1 MLVVSMTPDE
11 IRNRFLEFF
20 RGKDHKIVQSIPVV
34 PQEDPTLLFVNAGMN
49 QFKDVFLGTGSRS
62 YTRAAN
68 TQKCIRVS
76 GKHNDLETVGRDGYH
91 HTFFEMLG
99 NWSFGDYFKEEA
111 IRWGW
116 QFLVEECGLPPE
128 RLYATVFGG
137 EKKAGLAPDEE
148 AEVLWREVTDI
159 PKDHV
164 MRCGKEDNF
173 WEMGSTG
180 PCGPCSEIH
189 IDLGPGQCDNPDH
202 AKDGS
207 DCGVNGGCARFIE
220 IWNLV
225 FIQYNRLESGKLE
238 KLPARHVDTGMG
250 FERLTE
256 TLRVLGSMKNNEPF
270 NFSNY
275 NTGLFTPI
283 FKELHEITGLAYAPD
298 MDLRKLVAYR
308 VIADHIRALC
318 ISIADGIMPDRK
330 MRGSVL
336 RSLLRRSAR
345 FGRQVLEIREPF
357 IYRLV
362 DPVAEI
368 FEGIFPEVQQRKNH
382 IKLVVEAEEKSF
394 ARTIER
400 GMGRFHKLIEKT
412 RSEKKAGE
420 LDGFE
425 AYRLY
430 HQDGFPKD
438 LIEQMAGE
446 EGFTINEDEWK
457 KAEDEH
463 KKASESDAMGYK
475 FDIEEIKGIAATEFL
490 GYWENDETG
499 KNGMEA
505 EASILKLIGNE
516 ALVLDRTPF
525 YSESGGQ
532 IGDNGVIEGQGF
544 RFKVHDTGKIGDIA
558 IHYGELE
565 TADLGSLPD
574 KVLAKVDEVRRWDTA
589 ANHTATHLLHWA
601 LRKVLG
607 EHCTQQ
613 GSLVHPDYLRF
624 DFTQHTRVTAQQLRE
639 IERLVNA
646 GIAENSRVSISIE
659 SIEEAKK
666 KGAMALF
673 GEKYGETVR
682 VISVG
687 DFSREL
693 CGGTH
698 LKRTG
703 QAGYFKILSETAV
716 QSGVR
721 RIVAITRA
729 KAVEESLKERDILHS
744 AARTLSCG
752 PAEVPA
758 KLEAMQDRIR
768 ELKKN
773 AASGAGARD
782 DMEETIRQKRDIA
795 IKIGGVDV
803 YLPAITIEL
812 DKAGVGQVADSLRQ
826 KYAPSAGILFGHS
839 GGNITVIVFASKS
852 LVKERGIHCGHI
864 LNAAT
869 AKIGRKGGGRPD
881 FAQTGWRVAD
891 NINLQEFTDAVKAE
905 FKKILEP

>member
-1 MLVVSMTPDE
+1 MLDLIMTPDE

-20 RGKDHKIVQSIPVV
+20 RGKDHKIVKSIPVV
-34 PQEDPTLLFVNAGMN
+34 PQGDPTLLFVNAGMN
-49 QFKDVFLGTGSRS
+49 QFKDVFLGTGTRS
-62 YTRAAN
+62 YSRAAN

-76 GKHNDLETVGRDGYH
+76 GKHNDLEAVGRDVYH

-111 IRWGW
+111 IRWAW
-116 QFLVEECGLPPE
+116 QFVIDECGLPPE

-137 EKKAGLAPDEE
+137 EKESGLAPDEE
-148 AEVLWREVTDI
+148 AEALWRETTSI

-164 MRCGKEDNF
+164 MRFGKEYNF
-173 WEMGSTG
+173 WEMGFTG

-189 IDLGPGQCDNPDH
+189 IDLGPGQCDNPAH
-202 AKDGS
+202 ARDGS
-207 DCGVNGGCARFIE
+207 DCGVNGDCGRFIE

-225 FIQYNRLESGKLE
+225 FIQYNRLESRKLE

-250 FERLTE
+250 LERLVE
-256 TLRVLGSMKNNEPF
+256 TLRVVDQIKNNEPYH
-270 NFSNY
+270 FSNY

-283 FKELHEITGLAYAPD
+283 FKALHEITGLAYAPD
-298 MDLRKLVAYR
+298 MDAVKLTAYR

-318 ISIADGIMPDRK
+318 ISIADGIMPSNK

-345 FGRQVLEIREPF
+345 FGRQVLEIKEPF

-368 FEGIFPEVQQRKNH
+368 FAGIFPEVEQRRNH
-382 IKLVVEAEEKSF
+382 IRLVVEAEEKSF
-394 ARTIER
+394 ACTIER
-400 GMGRFHKLIEKT
+400 GMGRFYELVEKT
-412 RSEKKAGE
+412 RTEKEAAD

-430 HQDGFPKD
+430 HQDGFPRD
-438 LIEQMAGE
+438 LVEQMAGE
-446 EGFTINEDEWK
+446 EGFAINEDEWK
-457 KAEDEH
+457 KAEYEH

-475 FDIEEIKGIAATEFL
+475 FDIEEVKGIAATEFV
-490 GYWENDETG
+490 GFWEKDETG
-499 KNGMEA
+499 GSGMEA
-505 EASILKLIGNE
+505 EAAILKLIGNE
-516 ALVLDRTPF
+516 AIVLDRTPF

-532 IGDNGVIEGQGF
+532 IGDRGVIEGRGF
-544 RFKVHDTGKIGDIA
+544 RFNVRDTGKIGDIA

-565 TADLGSLPD
+565 KADLGSLPD
-574 KVLAKVDEVRRWDTA
+574 KVTASVDEARRWDTA

-613 GSLVHPDYLRF
+613 GSLVRPDYLRF
-624 DFTQHTRVTAQQLRE
+624 DFTHPARVTADQLQE

-646 GIAENSRVSISIE
+646 RISENSRVSISVE
-659 SIEEAKK
+659 PIEEAKK

-687 DFSREL
+687 DFSSEL

-721 RIVAITRA
+721 RIFAVTRA
-729 KAVEESLKERDILHS
+729 KAVEESLKEREILRS
-744 AARTLSCG
+744 AAKTLSCG
-752 PAEVPA
+752 TAEVPA
-758 KLEAMQDRIR
+758 KLEAMLDRMK
-768 ELKKN
+768 ELKKQ
-773 AASGAGARD
+773 ASKSTVSGD
-782 DMEETIRQKRDIA
+782 EKEPVA
-795 IKIGGVDV
+795 IMIGDV
-803 YLPAITIEL
+803 KFFKPTPTLSF
-812 DKAGVGQVADSLRQ
+812 DKAGIGRIADNFKQ
-826 KYAPSAGILFGHS
+826 KYGPLTGILFGRS
-839 GGNITVIVFASKS
+839 GDNIYAVIYASKS
-852 LVKERGIHCGHI
+852 LVKDRGIHCGHI
-864 LNAAT
+864 LNAAVE
-869 AKIGRKGGGRPD
+869 KFGRKGGGRPD

-891 NINLQEFTDAVKAE
+891 NINTDEFTDVVIDE